1 MEDEKIIELYCQG
14 SESAIIE
21 SEKKYGAA
29 IKRLS
34 FGITDSMED
43 AAECLNDTLMTAW
56 KTVATVKPDNLGSYL
71 FKIARNL
78 SLDMLRKQNTAK
90 RQENMAVALS
100 ELEDC
105 IPDKSVC
112 AQAVEGNELSEVI
125 DEWLASIDKDKRQ
138 IFMRRYFLMEPVE
151 VLSKKLGVKKNT
163 AASILRRL
171 RKYLKKYLEEKA
183 IAYKRLAEIFRKGMA
198 YE

>member
-1 MEDEKIIELYCQG
+1 MEDEKIVELYCQG
-14 SESAIIE
+14 LESAIVE

-34 FGITDSMED
+34 LGITDSMED
-43 AAECLNDTLMTAW
+43 AAECLNDTLMAAW
-56 KTVATVKPDNLGSYL
+56 KTVPTVKPANLGSYL

-90 RQENMAVALS
+90 RQEAMAVALS

-105 IPDKSVC
+105 IPDESVC
-112 AQAVEGNELSEVI
+112 SRIVEGKELSGVI
-125 DEWLASIDKDKRQ
+125 DEWLASLDKDKRQ

-151 VLSKKLGVKKNT
+151 VISRKTGVKKNT

-171 RKYLKKYLEEKA
+171 RKYLKKYLEEKGYH
-183 IAYKRLAEIFRKGMA
+183 I
-198 YE
+198 

>member
-1 MEDEKIIELYCQG
+1 MKKDKGGGDLEGEKIIELYCQG

-34 FGITDSMED
+34 FGITDSMKD

-171 RKYLKKYLEEKA
+171 RKYLKKYLEEKGYS
-183 IAYKRLAEIFRKGMA
+183 I
-198 YE
+198 

>member
-1 MEDEKIIELYCQG
+1 MKKDKGGGDLEGEKIIELYCQG

-125 DEWLASIDKDKRQ
+125 DEWLAKDKRQ

-171 RKYLKKYLEEKA
+171 RKYLKKYLEEKGYS
-183 IAYKRLAEIFRKGMA
+183 I
-198 YE
+198 

>member
-1 MEDEKIIELYCQG
+1 LEGEKIIELYCQG

-171 RKYLKKYLEEKA
+171 RKYLKKYLEEKGYS
-183 IAYKRLAEIFRKGMA
+183 I
-198 YE
+198 

>member
-1 MEDEKIIELYCQG
+1 MKKDKGVGDLEGEKIIELYCQG

-171 RKYLKKYLEEKA
+171 RKYLKKYLEEKGYS
-183 IAYKRLAEIFRKGMA
+183 I
-198 YE
+198 

>member
-112 AQAVEGNELSEVI
+112 TQAVEENELSEVI
-125 DEWLASIDKDKRQ
+125 DEWLASIDKEKRQ

-171 RKYLKKYLEEKA
+171 RKYLKKYLEEKGYS
-183 IAYKRLAEIFRKGMA
+183 I
-198 YE
+198 

>member
-1 MEDEKIIELYCQG
+1 MKKDKGGGDLEGEKIIELYCQG

-90 RQENMAVALS
+90 WQENMAVALS

-171 RKYLKKYLEEKA
+171 RKYLKKYLEEKGYS
-183 IAYKRLAEIFRKGMA
+183 I
-198 YE
+198 

>member
-1 MEDEKIIELYCQG
+1 MKKDKGGGDLEGEKIIELYCQG

-171 RKYLKKYLEEKA
+171 RKYLKKYLEEKGYS
-183 IAYKRLAEIFRKGMA
+183 I
-198 YE
+198 